1 VNRSVLNIPS
11 EPGNSTSDPSDKYRR
26 SWFGYN
32 VQNLVNEDSANVPSV
47 TRMIRDHFGDPAL
60 ILTSSNGL
68 PIPDNSTTTGVAYW
82 KVGIRKLFA
91 LLPNHSIPAY
101 KRRHQDTDVDDQS
114 DGSEFDLTSKR
125 FRMSKEKSC
134 QELRSIAIDVG
145 FIREKIQAI
154 AEVRNSTP
162 VPLSLISL
170 FRTTFKCQVCQDIT
184 CPPVMYACCCGS
196 IVGCES
202 CWDSWFRRNGEK
214 AMLTE
219 KCPHCQ
225 TPRVFAK
232 TQRMKGPDDFLEQIK
247 DLTGGAR
254 PTSSE
259 DTSRRS

>member
-1 VNRSVLNIPS
+1 
-11 EPGNSTSDPSDKYRR
+11 
-26 SWFGYN
+26 
-32 VQNLVNEDSANVPSV
+32 
-47 TRMIRDHFGDPAL
+47 
-60 ILTSSNGL
+60 
-68 PIPDNSTTTGVAYW
+68 
-82 KVGIRKLFA
+82 
-91 LLPNHSIPAY
+91 
-101 KRRHQDTDVDDQS
+101 
-114 DGSEFDLTSKR
+114 
-125 FRMSKEKSC
+125 
-134 QELRSIAIDVG
+134 
-145 FIREKIQAI
+145 
-154 AEVRNSTP
+154 
-162 VPLSLISL
+162 
-170 FRTTFKCQVCQDIT
+170 
-184 CPPVMYACCCGS
+184 MYACCCGS